1 MKILLTFLITLSLNP
16 VCAKHWQAS
25 KEVPFELRALISS
38 INLEFLTSEEQ
49 VTLNKQLQLLDGLIS
64 KLPQSDRYFL
74 GKSAIYKWLLQASS
88 GMRVTETFSLDQLLG
103 KKKSKD
109 LSAFSKWLLGAIQ
122 SDIIE
127 ISKGPDY
134 QRYRNEK
141 KNNRFTNSTR
151 TIRRKIKLIAPWAF
165 LLSQKDPLQINLQ
178 LMRHQMALLRDV
190 LEQYKIYF
198 HFNSLD
204 VPSENAKLS
213 YFNLIETINKQSE
226 SKDTEKPLSYLDS
239 IIEKHKEAGLPLP
252 QNDWTIDSQDTWTP
266 GEDSL
271 MEIKV
276 ETDGSYIA
284 PSSLPKPVDDWILD
298 Y

>member
-1 MKILLTFLITLSLNP
+1 MLLFFTLSLNP
-16 VCAKHWQAS
+16 ARANYWQAS

-49 VTLNKQLQLLDGLIS
+49 VTLSQQLQMLDGLIS

-74 GKSAIYKWLLQASS
+74 GKSAIYKWILQASS
-88 GMRVTETFSLDQLLG
+88 GMRVTEAFSLDQVLG
-103 KKKSKD
+103 KKNKKD
-109 LSAFSKWLLGAIQ
+109 LSSFSKWLLGAIQ
-122 SDIIE
+122 SDILE
-127 ISKGPDY
+127 ISKSPDY

-141 KNNRFTNSTR
+141 KNNRFTNATR
-151 TIRRKIKLIAPWAF
+151 TVRRKIKLVAPWAF

-178 LMRHQMALLRDV
+178 LMRHQMALLNDV

-198 HFNSLD
+198 HFNSLN
-204 VPSENAKLS
+204 VPAKNTKLS
-213 YFNLIETINKQSE
+213 YFNLIEITTKKNE

-266 GEDSL
+266 GEDSYI
-271 MEIKV
+271 EIKV
-276 ETDGSYIA
+276 EKDGSYIA